1 MTISSSLTT
10 ISASRRPWVTTATE
24 QQRARN
30 ALLVLL
36 TAASGAVDAI
46 SFLGLGQVFT
56 AVMTGNMVFLGLAI
70 GRGAFGSAARSAASI
85 PGYALGVALG
95 TRLTARAEPGVWPRV
110 VSRALRIEFAIEVVL
125 LTAWITTGGKPGS
138 GADIGLIVL
147 SAIAMGT
154 QSAAVRILDVPS
166 LSTTYLT
173 GTLTWLVTQAAT
185 HPSRLRHCGVQGAAL
200 VALVIGAI
208 TGAVAMQAFPR
219 FAFAIPAALIGCA
232 ALGGPLV
239 AAGPAEVTAES

>member
-1 MTISSSLTT
+1 MTISWPAIT
-10 ISASRRPWVTTATE
+10 APRRPWVTTAT
-24 QQRARN
+24 QQQQARN

-95 TRLTARAEPGVWPRV
+95 TRLTARAGPGVWPRV
-110 VSRALRIEFAIEVVL
+110 VSRALKVEFTIEVVL
-125 LTAWITTGGKPGS
+125 LAAWITAGGTPGS
-138 GADIGLIVL
+138 GVDIALIVL

-185 HPSRLRHCGVQGAAL
+185 HPSRLRRCGVQGAAL
-200 VALVIGAI
+200 VALVAGAVS
-208 TGAVAMQAFPR
+208 GSVAMQAFPR

-232 ALGGPLV
+232 AFGGPSV
-239 AAGPAEVTAES
+239 AAAGPAAPADQS